1 MKKSLYL
8 LCAAFICAMMLT
20 ACKSAWSWEQADSR
34 AASRET
40 LENATSESATL
51 ESATSENATS
61 ESAVSVSAVSVS
73 AVLESPMPER
83 PGVSLPQAVLDS
95 YYSGQDSPAFEYF
108 QHSSIKKFLAMWVK
122 EETGDLDQPV
132 WDYDSFTKIQRLDHD
147 FTAIRPEE
155 VLYCLPFSD
164 GAGRY
169 GYVIAAYNEDDPSI
183 SNQGVVETT
192 PYQYDLK
199 GNMKEIAVSLM
210 KTDID
215 LPTAKAS
222 RVYLYDR
229 EKKRADQ
236 VIRFTD
242 SKGDD
247 YICYYGDAA
256 FEIEKW

>member
-1 MKKSLYL
+1 MKKSVYL

-20 ACKSAWSWEQADSR
+20 ACKSVWSWEQVDSR
-34 AASRET
+34 PASRET
-40 LENATSESATL
+40 LENAMAESPVP
-51 ESATSENATS
+51 ESPMPISTVP
-61 ESAVSVSAVSVS
+61 ESAVSV
-73 AVLESPMPER
+73 SPMPER

-108 QHSSIKKFLAMWVK
+108 QHSSIKRFLAMWVK

-242 SKGDD
+242 GKGDD